1 MSKFLLCIFLI
12 FTTSLIWCQSMQ
24 QKLESQKKQIR
35 KDIINNEKMLKAVKS
50 KEKSALNV
58 YSLKKNKIKLQEK
71 LITTNENQT
80 KLLIK
85 DIENNE
91 IKIEK
96 LGNDL
101 KVLKSDYAKKI
112 VQSHKSKS
120 ESSRMVF
127 LLSSSSFLQ
136 AYKRIQ
142 YLKQYTN
149 YRRSQGVE
157 IKNKSIA
164 LVESNNLLN
173 EQKAV
178 KVKLIEQNKV
188 QRLALLE
195 EKAKQEKL
203 VVLIKKDK
211 KNIIADILKKEAES
225 KRIDKLVDKL
235 IRQAI
240 AESNRKA
247 AAERARLLAN
257 AKALAV
263 AKAKAKEKAAADAA
277 AAAAAS
283 RANAVASSSSSPTVL
298 PKKTV
303 YVAPKPK
310 YVEPAP
316 APVERVAVSDTK
328 IDLTPELKAAELR
341 FFASKGKLIWPV
353 ENGVISDNYGKHRHE
368 VVNTLETYNSGIE
381 ITTVEGSN
389 ARAVFDGVVYN
400 VLELSPISKVVM
412 IQHGDFV
419 TVYQNLRTLV
429 VRVGDIVSEK
439 QNLGLIR
446 TSGESGKTVLKFLL
460 LKNTVYEN
468 PSLWLAPK

>member
-1 MSKFLLCIFLI
+1 M
-12 FTTSLIWCQSMQ
+12 TSLTWSQSSQ
-24 QKLESQKKQIR
+24 QNKLERRKAQIKKE
-35 KDIINNEKMLKAVKS
+35 IINNEKMLKSVKN

-58 YSLKKNKIKLQEK
+58 YSLQKNKIKLQEK
-71 LITTNENQT
+71 LIKTNENQT

-85 DIENNE
+85 DIQNNE

-101 KVLKSDYAKKI
+101 KELKRDYAKKI

-120 ESSRMVF
+120 ESSRIVF
-127 LLSSSSFLQ
+127 LLSSNNFLQ

-173 EQKAV
+173 QQKAV
-178 KVKLIEQNKV
+178 KVKLIEQNKT
-188 QRLALLE
+188 QRLALIE
-195 EKAKQEKL
+195 DKAKQEKL

-211 KNIIADILKKEAES
+211 KRILADILKKESES
-225 KRIDKLVDKL
+225 RRIDKLVDNL
-235 IRQAI
+235 IREAI

-247 AAERARLLAN
+247 AQERARILAN
-257 AKALAV
+257 AKAVAV
-263 AKAKAKEKAAADAA
+263 AKARAKEKAAADAA

-283 RANAVASSSSSPTVL
+283 RANAVASSSSSPTVV
-298 PKKTV
+298 PKKPV

-310 YVEPAP
+310 YVEPE
-316 APVERVAVSDTK
+316 PVPVDNTPVSSSK

-341 FFASKGKLIWPV
+341 FSASKGKLIWPV
-353 ENGVISDNYGKHRHE
+353 ENGQITDVYGKHKHDIFSS
-368 VVNTLETYNSGIE
+368 LETYNSGVE
-381 ITTVEGSN
+381 ISTDAGSN
-389 ARAVFDGVVYN
+389 ARAVFDGVVYRI
-400 VLELSPISKVVM
+400 LTLSPINKVVM
-412 IQHGDFV
+412 IQHGDFI
-419 TVYQNLRTLV
+419 TVYQNLSTV
-429 VRVGDIVSEK
+429 KVNKGDIVSEK
-439 QNLGLIR
+439 QSLGLIR
-446 TSGESGKTVLKFLL
+446 TSGDSGKTVLKFLV